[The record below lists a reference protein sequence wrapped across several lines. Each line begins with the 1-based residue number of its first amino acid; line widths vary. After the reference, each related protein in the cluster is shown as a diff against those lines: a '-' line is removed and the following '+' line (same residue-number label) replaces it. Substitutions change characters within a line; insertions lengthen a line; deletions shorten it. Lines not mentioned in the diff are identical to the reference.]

1 MSSKGNGSCKTVTTR
16 SNKNIVERKE
26 LSPTSEAPSEGLVV
40 YDNCNTLIE
49 VTVKTKGR
57 KRTSTMVSNNPTS
70 HKGVEEKRKPGNSS
84 ESHSSWG
91 RVLREQTL
99 QHIVARTPVTRP
111 TKNRSDAKD
120 TKKQSLNNQ
129 RNNPKHLDEIPIKQS
144 VSQKKLEE
152 QTKSTPR
159 TSNPSTTSL
168 PSSAKSVLVIDRSIQ
183 CSGIFDSIDRYG
195 AFNPVR
201 TLGFLMK
208 ELEDSI
214 KDDQGSKILTH
225 MEQVLLKLSAD
236 SGKSFT
242 MDTGAAELRSKLEA
256 TTIQLEDTT
265 KEMNAMCEAL
275 REERD
280 CLKRQVMNQNTLL
293 NEAREMHLNAETIIK
308 TLKKELEEA
317 KKIAQSR
324 EKTITEL
331 REGIKNE
338 EFSQQV
344 IANLR
349 TSCAEQSELARQR
362 HLKVQLLTIE
372 KDKLSAL
379 SSHKDSLLAELRN
392 SIKEL
397 QSQIADQLSNLITYA
412 QKESIND
419 QISLVHGGHASSSPT
434 SSSSQ
439 ESNMPTSWHDVSDV
453 SLSTVGH
460 EPPKNMD
467 HRRFI
472 RKPEKIIAASES
484 HIGNMEQKR
493 TKTNKDHPA
502 KDSTNLEFVSLPY
515 GESSHTLLPSYKD
528 YGSYKGKED
537 STLAHRRSE
546 NWRSLK
552 NLSSPPEKLSE
563 TKSRAEE
570 MPKTQKSLEPQ
581 RKQTLGKKSSLT
593 DDCNQLNLGNNLAG
607 SSMPEVFNNIFH
619 DIRMQSRMLVKLPS
633 PPRNFPHPDWSDSTL
648 SSISTA
654 SELNVIPTNDT

>member
-593 DDCNQLNLGNNLAG
+593 DDCNQLNLECKVGC
-607 SSMPEVFNNIFH
+607 
-619 DIRMQSRMLVKLPS
+619 
-633 PPRNFPHPDWSDSTL
+633 W
-648 SSISTA
+648 
-654 SELNVIPTNDT
+654 

>member
-16 SNKNIVERKE
+16 YDKNIVERKE
-26 LSPTSEAPSEGLVV
+26 LSPTSEVPSEGLVV

-57 KRTSTMVSNNPTS
+57 KRTSTMVSNNPTN
-70 HKGVEEKRKPGNSS
+70 HKGVEEKRKPGSS
-84 ESHSSWG
+84 SDSHSSWG

-111 TKNRSDAKD
+111 TKNRSDVKD

-214 KDDQGSKILTH
+214 KDDQASKILTH

-242 MDTGAAELRSKLEA
+242 MDTGAAVLRSKLEA
-256 TTIQLEDTT
+256 TTLQLEDTT
-265 KEMNAMCEAL
+265 KEMNAMCETL
-275 REERD
+275 REDRD

-293 NEAREMHLNAETIIK
+293 NEAREMQLNAETAIK

-331 REGIKNE
+331 REGIKNQ

-362 HLKVQLLTIE
+362 HLEVQLLTIE

-379 SSHKDSLLAELRN
+379 SLHKDSLLAELRN

-419 QISLVHGGHASSSPT
+419 QISLVHGGHACSSPT

-467 HRRFI
+467 NRRFI
-472 RKPEKIIAASES
+472 RKPEKIVAASES

-493 TKTNKDHPA
+493 TKVIKDRPA

-537 STLAHRRSE
+537 STLVHRRSE
-546 NWRSLK
+546 NLRSLK

-570 MPKTQKSLEPQ
+570 MPKAQKSLEPQ
-581 RKQTLGKKSSLT
+581 RKQTLAKKSSLT
-593 DDCNQLNLGNNLAG
+593 DDCSQLKSNLANN
-607 SSMPEVFNNIFH
+607 SMPEVFNNIFH

>member
-593 DDCNQLNLGNNLAG
+593 DDCNQLNLG
-607 SSMPEVFNNIFH
+607 
-619 DIRMQSRMLVKLPS
+619 Q
-633 PPRNFPHPDWSDSTL
+633 RNAFVGKHKNRVIYFL
-648 SSISTA
+648 ISI
-654 SELNVIPTNDT
+654 I

>member
-528 YGSYKGKED
+528 YGCTE
-537 STLAHRRSE
+537 
-546 NWRSLK
+546 
-552 NLSSPPEKLSE
+552 
-563 TKSRAEE
+563 
-570 MPKTQKSLEPQ
+570 
-581 RKQTLGKKSSLT
+581 
-593 DDCNQLNLGNNLAG
+593 NNLQGKRGLDIG
-607 SSMPEVFNNIFH
+607 SQKERELAQFEELKLASGEAFRDEITSRRNAENSEIFGTAEKANSREEVQL
-619 DIRMQSRMLVKLPS
+619 DRRLQSIEFRTTE
-633 PPRNFPHPDWSDSTL
+633 RICRET
-648 SSISTA
+648 
-654 SELNVIPTNDT
+654 

>member
-528 YGSYKGKED
+528 YGCTE
-537 STLAHRRSE
+537 
-546 NWRSLK
+546 
-552 NLSSPPEKLSE
+552 
-563 TKSRAEE
+563 
-570 MPKTQKSLEPQ
+570 
-581 RKQTLGKKSSLT
+581 
-593 DDCNQLNLGNNLAG
+593 NNLQGKRGLDIG
-607 SSMPEVFNNIFH
+607 SQKERELAQFEELKLASGEAFRDEITSRRNAENSEIFGTAEKANSREEVQLDRRLQSIEF
-619 DIRMQSRMLVKLPS
+619 RMQSRMLVKLPS

>member
-528 YGSYKGKED
+528 YGCTE
-537 STLAHRRSE
+537 
-546 NWRSLK
+546 
-552 NLSSPPEKLSE
+552 
-563 TKSRAEE
+563 
-570 MPKTQKSLEPQ
+570 
-581 RKQTLGKKSSLT
+581 
-593 DDCNQLNLGNNLAG
+593 NNLQGKRGLDIG
-607 SSMPEVFNNIFH
+607 SQKERELAQFEELKLASGEAFRDEITSRRNAENSEIFGTAEKANSREEVQL
-619 DIRMQSRMLVKLPS
+619 DRRLQSIEFR
-633 PPRNFPHPDWSDSTL
+633 
-648 SSISTA
+648 
-654 SELNVIPTNDT
+654 